1 MLLKEVIDAL
11 LFASQKPLL
20 VKDFLAAFRSALDD
34 CDDEATRALASVKE
48 PEVLAAL
55 RILQADYQH
64 TGRGFELV
72 EGVSGWTVVTKA
84 THAIWVRQ
92 LYPESKPTRLSGP
105 SLETLAIVAYR
116 QPITKADIEAVRG
129 VAVDGVLQ
137 SLLDRGLI
145 RIAGRS
151 ELPGRPLLYETT
163 QVFMEH
169 FGLRSL
175 GELPNGDELRR
186 VPLPKASDGDG
197 TKGGRK
203 SAEKDSRQL
212 KLSLDNDSKAQQEAA
227 AQSEPEPPVEDTAG
241 EIPPEVPAL
250 EPEHSGDDKTEPV
263 RPPHAE

>member
-20 VKDFLAAFRSALDD
+20 IKDFLAALRSALDD
-34 CDDEATRALASVKE
+34 CDDEATRALASVRE
-48 PEVLAAL
+48 QEVHAAL
-55 RILQADYQH
+55 RILQADYEH

-84 THAIWVRQ
+84 AHAIWVRQ
-92 LYPESKPTRLSGP
+92 LYPESKPARLSGP

-197 TKGGRK
+197 SGSKGGRK

-212 KLSLDNDSKAQQEAA
+212 KLSLDNDSKAQPEAA
-227 AQSEPEPPVEDTAG
+227 AQSQAERPAEGTAG
-241 EIPPEVPAL
+241 APPQKCPL
-250 EPEHSGDDKTEPV
+250 
-263 RPPHAE
+263 

>member
-1 MLLKEVIDAL
+1 MVLKEVIDSL
-11 LFASQKPLL
+11 LFASQKPMLT
-20 VKDFLAAFRSALDD
+20 KDFLAVFRSALDE
-34 CDDEATRALASVKE
+34 CDDEATRSLASVKE
-48 PEVLAAL
+48 AAVTAAL
-55 RILQADYQH
+55 HELQADYRA

-72 EGVSGWTVVTKA
+72 EGVSGWAVVSKA
-84 THAIWVRQ
+84 QYAVWVRQ

-116 QPITKADIEAVRG
+116 QPITKVDIEAVRG

-175 GELPNGDELRR
+175 SELPNGNELRR
-186 VPLPKASDGDG
+186 IALPKATEPNGDAEER
-197 TKGGRK
+197 KNNKRSRK
-203 SAEKDSRQL
+203 SAEKDGGQL
-212 KLSLDNDSKAQQEAA
+212 NFPLDNDPQ
-227 AQSEPEPPVEDTAG
+227 AQSVAAHGASVNPEPPQVSTALD
-241 EIPPEVPAL
+241 E
-250 EPEHSGDDKTEPV
+250 
-263 RPPHAE
+263 